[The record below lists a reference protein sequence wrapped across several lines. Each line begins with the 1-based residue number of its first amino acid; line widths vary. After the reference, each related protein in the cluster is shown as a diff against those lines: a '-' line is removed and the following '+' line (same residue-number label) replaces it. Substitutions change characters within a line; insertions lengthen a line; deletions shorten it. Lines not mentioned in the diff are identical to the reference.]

1 MLDREGVA
9 ALLRAAADTS
19 PRWAK
24 KRKLDAE
31 QKREQRRDPAYR
43 DAENAARRK
52 NLKRRRAERRA
63 DLAAFVERHP
73 RTLAMFVALRIVG
86 ARMQKRRT
94 RRAEVARVRA
104 RRAEMTVEARRAEW
118 VKYQRA
124 RRARLAE
131 AA

>member
-9 ALLRAAADTS
+9 ALLRVAADTS
-19 PRWAK
+19 PRWA

-31 QKREQRRDPAYR
+31 QKREQRRDPACR

-86 ARMQKRRT
+86 ARMQRG
-94 RRAEVARVRA
+94 ARVAQKSHAFALVVPR
-104 RRAEMTVEARRAEW
+104 
-118 VKYQRA
+118 
-124 RRARLAE
+124 
-131 AA
+131 